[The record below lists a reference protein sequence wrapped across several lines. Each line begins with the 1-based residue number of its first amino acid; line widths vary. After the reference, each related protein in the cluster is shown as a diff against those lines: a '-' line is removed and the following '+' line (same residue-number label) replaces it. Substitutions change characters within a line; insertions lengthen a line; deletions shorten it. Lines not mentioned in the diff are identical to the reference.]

1 MNRDGI
7 KTVIGLLVI
16 GLIIVATFLY
26 GNHQRQAQLQHDQ
39 DLKRQ
44 KQDVAQMTPSA
55 STKPAASSSIAPSS
69 KPQPGV
75 ATPTANVIQGQGS
88 GSVTPHSASTTG
100 KGSMTVT
107 DTTPKTGPN
116 ALASSVAMIALISSV
131 LFYRRSKRELKFAL
145 VRSK

>member
-44 KQDVAQMTPSA
+44 KQDVSQMNPTA
-55 STKPAASSSIAPSS
+55 TVKPAPSTSVAPVP

-75 ATPTANVIQGQGS
+75 ATPTANAIQGQGS
-88 GSVTPHSASTTG
+88 GTVTPHAASSATPG
-100 KGSMTVT
+100 KVTVA
-107 DTTPKTGPN
+107 DTTPKTGPDAVASVL
-116 ALASSVAMIALISSV
+116 ALIALISSGV
-131 LFYRRSKRELKFAL
+131 YYRRSKRELAL
-145 VRSK
+145 ARIR

>member
-39 DLKRQ
+39 DIKRQ
-44 KQDVAQMTPSA
+44 NQDVAQMTPTA
-55 STKPAASSSIAPSS
+55 STKPSPGTSSAPAS

-75 ATPTANVIQGQGS
+75 ATPSANGIQGQGG
-88 GSVTPHSASTTG
+88 GSVTPHASSTTAPG
-100 KGSMTVT
+100 NVTVT

-116 ALASSVAMIALISSV
+116 AVASAVALIALISTGV
-131 LFYRRSKRELKFAL
+131 YYRRSKRELAFA
-145 VRSK
+145 RIRAK

>member
-26 GNHQRQAQLQHDQ
+26 GNHQRQAQLRHDQ

-55 STKPAASSSIAPSS
+55 SSKPAPSTNAAPAT

-75 ATPTANVIQGQGS
+75 ATPTANTIQGQGA
-88 GSVTPHSASTTG
+88 GAVTPRAASTTTPG
-100 KGSMTVT
+100 KVTVT
-107 DTTPKTGPN
+107 DSTPKTGPSEVASTV
-116 ALASSVAMIALISSV
+116 ALIALISASV
-131 LFYRRSKRELKFAL
+131 YYRRSKRELAL
-145 VRSK
+145 AHVRVK